1 MKKYILRPPQRQML
15 DTKTREIMETLAE
28 TIEELSLLTEAT
40 HNEHMAEINS
50 DTEIIVNITPR
61 IEERY
66 TAFHLIYYAE
76 TADITDIG

>member
-1 MKKYILRPPQRQML
+1 
-15 DTKTREIMETLAE
+15 
-28 TIEELSLLTEAT
+28 
-40 HNEHMAEINS
+40 MAEINS